1 VRFDLAAGG
10 VPVSLSELPPALGP
24 EFISRA
30 EPFRFQGPWTHPI
43 YGYFYAP
50 SNAEGSEGPPPL
62 IVRVHGGP
70 TGRNSAIYDPEVHFF
85 TTRGFAVLAVD
96 YRGSSGYG
104 REFREAIFGRWGK
117 ADVEDCIA
125 AAKHFAEAG
134 RVDGARMFIR
144 GRSAGGMT
152 TLMALVGETVFR
164 GGVDMFGVVDPK
176 SLALVAPRF
185 ESTYDE
191 ALIGDLDDE
200 TYLARTPMGSAKNI
214 RAPVLILQGNEDAI
228 VPPTQSEL
236 IVEKL
241 RAAGVP
247 HAYEVFEG
255 EGHGFRK
262 AASIVRALELELAF
276 YQDLLV

>member
-1 VRFDLAAGG
+1 
-10 VPVSLSELPPALGP
+10 
-24 EFISRA
+24 
-30 EPFRFQGPWTHPI
+30 
-43 YGYFYAP
+43 
-50 SNAEGSEGPPPL
+50 L

-96 YRGSSGYG
+96 HRGSSGYG

-117 ADVEDCIA
+117 ADVEDCVA

-134 RVDGARMFIR
+134 RVDGDRMFIR

-164 GGVDMFGVVDPK
+164 GGVDMCGVVDPK

-191 ALIGDLDDE
+191 ALIGDLDEE